1 MLIIKNVRILD
12 PASATD
18 MTGDISIENGKIK
31 TIGSVKAGKEDQILD
46 GSGLIAAPGLV
57 DTHVH
62 FRDPGLTYKEDI
74 YTGAHAAAAGGFTSV
89 VCMANTKP
97 VGDNVDTVSYV
108 V

>member
-74 YTGAHAAAAGGFTSV
+74 YTGAHAAAAEDIQKESSHRFRTHGTVRKRTGFV
-89 VCMANTKP
+89 E
-97 VGDNVDTVSYV
+97 
-108 V
+108 